1 MVISNAGY
9 VTFYAGH
16 GDASDASLKSPP
28 TDADTEDCLHML
40 RSVSA
45 RNYVRTDMPGT
56 NTRVGFIAQEVQNA
70 LPAGFANIVNRAPY
84 GSGAEEREICI
95 LDYARLVCP
104 LWQSCKNMLMR
115 IEQLEERVAQLSA

>member
-56 NTRVGFIAQEVQNA
+56 SMRVGFVAQEVQNA
-70 LPAGFANIVNRAPY
+70 LPAGFGNIVNTAPY
-84 GSGAEEREICI
+84 GSGADEREILI
-95 LDYARLVCP
+95 LDYARFTSV
-104 LWQSCKNMLMR
+104 LWQCTRSLLAR
-115 IEQLEERVAQLSA
+115 VEALEARLAQ